1 MIQKPLAKKEEI
13 NMKKKRRMAIFVTA
27 LVVCLAVFLGVG
39 QTAYAGD
46 KPVIAIGH
54 LPHFTGAYG
63 ATQAPFAAAQE
74 DAIEWANSVN
84 YVKGATLKLVWV
96 DGGTDPAK
104 SLAGFKKMAAGKPKP
119 VVIIGESTGIG
130 TALVKMHAKAKI
142 PDMEG
147 GMSLAMIDPPSWTFC
162 HPPPYVNQFGAWVDY
177 YLEHIWK
184 GSGKP
189 KFAWLTWDN
198 PFGRSP
204 MTKEADLYLESK
216 GIEIV
221 AREFIPNVPSN
232 TTAQVM
238 RLKKS
243 GANFTFGGMYP
254 SALSVV
260 LKDMEKMGMSG
271 KMSIGMSYAT
281 NLGELI
287 GYVGPLANGVHITSI
302 ATLTDEWP
310 EKSPIMHEMYEK
322 NKRTDN
328 KWAYGICFA
337 KFAIAIEAV
346 RVAAEKVGP
355 DKVDGQAIYDAL
367 TNMKNFD
374 AWGTGPPISFSKTR
388 RVGMD
393 SVEIQAVENEKVV
406 SKGYIMVPELL
417 PGGKDVPK

>member
-1 MIQKPLAKKEEI
+1 
-13 NMKKKRRMAIFVTA
+13 MKKNRKLAVSAIV
-27 LVVCLAVFLGVG
+27 LVLFLAVFFCMG
-39 QTAYAGD
+39 QAAYAGD
-46 KPVIAIGH
+46 KPIIAIGH

-84 YVKGATLKLVWV
+84 YVKGAELKLVWV

-104 SLAGFKKMAAGKPKP
+104 SLAGFKKMAAGNPAP

-142 PDMEG
+142 PDVEG

-162 HPPPYVNQFGAWVDY
+162 QPPPYVNQFGAWVDY

-184 GSGKP
+184 GPGKP

-198 PFGRSP
+198 PFGKSP
-204 MTKEADLYLESK
+204 MTKEADLYLQSK

-232 TTAQVM
+232 TIAQAM

-243 GANFTFGGMYP
+243 GANFSYGGMYP
-254 SALSVV
+254 SALSIV
-260 LKDMEKMGMSG
+260 LKDMDKIGMTG
-271 KMSIGMSYAT
+271 QISIGMSYAT
-281 NLGELI
+281 NLDELV

-302 ATLTDEWP
+302 GTLVNEWSKKCP
-310 EKSPIMHEMYEK
+310 MVQEMYDK
-322 NKRTDN
+322 KKRTDN
-328 KWAYGICFA
+328 KWAYGNCWS

-346 RVAAEKVGP
+346 RLAAEKVGP
-355 DKVDGQAIYDAL
+355 DKVDGQAVSDAL
-367 TNMKNFD
+367 ISMKGFD
-374 AWGTGPPISFSKTR
+374 GWGTSPKISYSETR

-393 SVEIQAVENEKVV
+393 SVDIQAVENEKVV
-406 SKGYIMVPELL
+406 SKGYTTAPELL

>member
-1 MIQKPLAKKEEI
+1 
-13 NMKKKRRMAIFVTA
+13 MKKNGNTTIFAIV
-27 LVVCLAVFLGVG
+27 LVFCLAVLLSIG
-39 QTAYAGD
+39 QTAGAAD

-84 YVKGATLKLVWV
+84 YVKGAELKLVWV

-104 SLAGFKKMAAGKPKP
+104 SLAGFKKMIAEKPAP

-142 PDMEG
+142 PDVEG

-162 HPPPYVNQFGAWVDY
+162 QPPPYVNQFGAWVDY
-177 YLEHIWK
+177 YLKNIWK

-198 PFGRSP
+198 PFGKSP
-204 MTKEADLYLESK
+204 MTKEADLYLKSK

-232 TTAQVM
+232 TTSQVM

-243 GANFTFGGMYP
+243 EANFTFGGMYP

-260 LKDMEKMGMSG
+260 LKDMEKLGMTG
-271 KMSIGMSYAT
+271 KVSIGMSYAT
-281 NLGELI
+281 NLDELV

-302 ATLTDEWP
+302 GTLVNEWSQKCP
-310 EKSPIMHEMYEK
+310 MVQEMYDKK
-322 NKRTDN
+322 NRKDN
-328 KWAYGICFA
+328 KWAYGNCWS

-346 RVAAEKVGP
+346 RLAAEKVGP
-355 DKVDGQAIYDAL
+355 DKVDGQAVYDAL
-367 TNMKNFD
+367 VNMKGFD
-374 AWGTGPPISFSKTR
+374 GWGTGPPITYSETR

-393 SVEIQAVENEKVV
+393 SVDIQVVDNEKVV
-406 SKGYIMVPELL
+406 SKGFAMAPDLL

>member
-1 MIQKPLAKKEEI
+1 
-13 NMKKKRRMAIFVTA
+13 MKKNRKMAVSTTVLA
-27 LVVCLAVFLGVG
+27 LCLSVVLGFG
-39 QTAYAGD
+39 QAAYAGD

-63 ATQAPFAAAQE
+63 ATQASFAPAQE

-84 YVKGATLKLVWV
+84 YVKGAELKLVWV

-104 SLAGFKKMAAGKPKP
+104 SLAGFKKMVAGNPAP

-142 PDMEG
+142 PDVEG

-162 HPPPYVNQFGAWVDY
+162 QPPPYVNQFGAWVDY
-177 YLEHIWK
+177 YLKHIWK
-184 GSGKP
+184 GPGKP

-198 PFGRSP
+198 PFGKSP
-204 MTKEADLYLESK
+204 MTKEADLYLQSK

-232 TTAQVM
+232 TIAQAM
-238 RLKKS
+238 RLKRS
-243 GANFTFGGMYP
+243 GANFTYGGMYP

-260 LKDMEKMGMSG
+260 LKDMEKIGMTG
-271 KMSIGMSYAT
+271 TVSIGMSYAT
-281 NLGELI
+281 NIAELI

-302 ATLTDEWP
+302 VTLVDEWP
-310 EKSPIMHEMYEK
+310 EKSPMVQEMYDK
-322 NKRTDN
+322 KKRTTN
-328 KWAYGICFA
+328 KWGYGNCWS

-346 RVAAEKVGP
+346 RLAAEKVGP
-355 DKVDGQAIYDAL
+355 DKVNGQAVYDAL
-367 TNMKNFD
+367 VNMKGFD
-374 AWGTGPPISFSKTR
+374 AWGTSPPISYSATR

-393 SVEIQAVENEKVV
+393 SVDIQAVENEKAV
-406 SKGYIMVPELL
+406 SKGFVMTPDLL
-417 PGGKDVPK
+417 PGGKDVPR

>member
-1 MIQKPLAKKEEI
+1 
-13 NMKKKRRMAIFVTA
+13 MKKNGKMAIFATF
-27 LVVCLAVFLGVG
+27 LVLCFAVFLTAV
-39 QTAYAGD
+39 QTVYADD

-84 YVKGATLKLVWV
+84 YVKGATLKLIWV
-96 DGGTDPAK
+96 DGGTDPSK
-104 SLAGFKKMAAGKPKP
+104 SLAGFKKMIAEKPAP
-119 VVIIGESTGIG
+119 AVIIGESTGIG

-142 PDMEG
+142 PDVEG

-162 HPPPYVNQFGAWVDY
+162 QPPPYVNQFGAWVDY
-177 YLEHIWK
+177 YLKHIWK

-198 PFGRSP
+198 PFGKSP
-204 MTKEADLYLESK
+204 MTKEADLYLKSK

-232 TTAQVM
+232 TTSQVM

-260 LKDMEKMGMSG
+260 LKDMEKMGMTG
-271 KMSIGMSYAT
+271 KVSIGMSYAT
-281 NLGELI
+281 NLDELV

-302 ATLTDEWP
+302 GTLVNEWSKKCP
-310 EKSPIMHEMYEK
+310 MVQEMYDKK
-322 NKRTDN
+322 NRKDN
-328 KWAYGICFA
+328 KWAYGNCWS

-346 RVAAEKVGP
+346 RLAAEKVGP
-355 DKVDGQAIYDAL
+355 DKVDGQAVYDAL
-367 TNMKNFD
+367 VNMKGFD
-374 AWGTGPPISFSKTR
+374 GWGTGPPISYSETR

-393 SVEIQAVENEKVV
+393 SVDIQAVENEKVV
-406 SKGYIMVPELL
+406 SKGFAMAPDLL